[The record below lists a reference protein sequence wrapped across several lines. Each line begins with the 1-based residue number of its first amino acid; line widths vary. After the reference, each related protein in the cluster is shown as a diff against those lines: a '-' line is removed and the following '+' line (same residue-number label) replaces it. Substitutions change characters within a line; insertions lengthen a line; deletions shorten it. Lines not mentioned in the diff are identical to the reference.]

1 MSQEGPSLECN
12 HAATLINCRFI
23 ASRTVRKH
31 THVAEYTMKKN
42 EPATH
47 ISMPTKMSLTTLMG
61 TTIYNPMRCES
72 DGSGHGH
79 VGAQS
84 GSPQAPHQ
92 SNLSCF
98 PVATPAATA
107 QGKARGEGTPDDEAD
122 PVAASLLGLRDLR
135 QRLHF
140 DPQNDL
146 M

>member
-1 MSQEGPSLECN
+1 MSQEKPSLECN

-47 ISMPTKMSLTTLMG
+47 ISMPTKMSLTTTMG

-98 PVATPAATA
+98 PVATPAASA
-107 QGKARGEGTPDDEAD
+107 QGKARGEG
-122 PVAASLLGLRDLR
+122 LLMRRLTLWQLLCWGCMTQGRGSTSTLRTT
-135 QRLHF
+135 
-140 DPQNDL
+140 
-146 M
+146 